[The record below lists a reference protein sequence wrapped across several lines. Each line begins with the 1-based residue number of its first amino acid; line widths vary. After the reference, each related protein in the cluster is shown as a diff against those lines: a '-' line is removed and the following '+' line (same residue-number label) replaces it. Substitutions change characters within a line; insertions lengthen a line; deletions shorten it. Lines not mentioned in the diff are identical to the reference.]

1 MLQCSDSWCYDDQTT
16 TVDRVRD
23 GVYVTYVCRLTNTS
37 TALRWEV
44 STSETLF
51 IPADLIG
58 ATVVN
63 GGDIFFYTLID
74 NGASVSLASSLSF
87 NFTADTMNGTVI
99 SCTDLSTLEKN
110 EFTVVSQG
118 KANIVI
124 IIIMIKIIIVKGFLY
139 CSCALVYL
147 LLNCGVF
154 YM

>member
-51 IPADLIG
+51 IPADLIE

-63 GGDIFFYTLID
+63 GGDTFFYTLID

-139 CSCALVYL
+139 CSCALV
-147 LLNCGVF
+147 
-154 YM
+154 